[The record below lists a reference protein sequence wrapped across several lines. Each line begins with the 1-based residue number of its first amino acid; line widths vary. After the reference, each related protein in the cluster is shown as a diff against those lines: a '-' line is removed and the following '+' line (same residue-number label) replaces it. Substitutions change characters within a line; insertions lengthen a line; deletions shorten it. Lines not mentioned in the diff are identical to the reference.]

1 MSKAK
6 KVIDISKPD
15 APVKKVNS
23 KHVLTAEQRAALA
36 EKARKQWADKNGK
49 LRNAQRNTG
58 QAKPVRPP
66 RDAVAII
73 EYCVGTYG
81 STKEQIAAAFGISV
95 DLFNSW
101 LQRHQEI
108 RDAFDRAKSLEYSK
122 LTGMLFERAMAG
134 DAVCAMFLL
143 KIRHNAR
150 DSGPI
155 QDNSKDPASTA
166 AKIRAT
172 LEAMKKADGY

>member
-6 KVIDISKPD
+6 KVVDISKPD
-15 APVKKVNS
+15 APVKKVS
-23 KHVLTAEQRAALA
+23 PKYVLTAEQRAKLA
-36 EKARKQWADKNGK
+36 EKARLQWADKNGK
-49 LRNAQRNTG
+49 LRNATRNLPQQQR
-58 QAKPVRPP
+58 VRPP

-95 DLFNSW
+95 DLFNDW
-101 LQRHQEI
+101 LKRHEEI
-108 RDAFDRAKSLEYSK
+108 RAAFDRAKSLEYSK
-122 LTGMLFERAMAG
+122 LTGMLFERAMKG
-134 DAVCAMFLL
+134 DTVAAMFLL
-143 KIRHNAR
+143 KSRHNAR

-155 QDNSKDPASTA
+155 QDDSKDPVSTA

-172 LEAMKKADGY
+172 LEAMKKADGF